1 MDDKK
6 MILETTE
13 YLFGCDFFADD
24 FDPEGKEEHLDQVN
38 ELLEKYLWKD
48 IFDAWSKYLY
58 EKCETPEEVI
68 NFCNLF
74 FYYGGQDQ
82 FIPDPYKFLG
92 YIIYKVDLDKNWDL
106 AGDIVDSI
114 GVSILEKSGNL
125 SLLNDPNYQL
135 WNDPQIQK
143 EVDHLKAL
151 NEEKT
156 S

>member
-1 MDDKK
+1 M
-6 MILETTE
+6 
-13 YLFGCDFFADD
+13 
-24 FDPEGKEEHLDQVN
+24 
-38 ELLEKYLWKD
+38 
-48 IFDAWSKYLY
+48 
-58 EKCETPEEVI
+58 
-68 NFCNLF
+68 
-74 FYYGGQDQ
+74 
-82 FIPDPYKFLG
+82 
-92 YIIYKVDLDKNWDL
+92 DLDKNWDL